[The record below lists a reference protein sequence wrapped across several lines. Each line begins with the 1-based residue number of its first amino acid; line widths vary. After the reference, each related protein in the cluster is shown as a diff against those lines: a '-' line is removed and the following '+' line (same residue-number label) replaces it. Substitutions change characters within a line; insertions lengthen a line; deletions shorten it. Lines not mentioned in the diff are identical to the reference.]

1 MIPLSLIQCV
11 SFCGLAN
18 INLYVWCKHRQQ
30 AEEEQNVRKRERERK
45 RKRDVQSIGAV
56 RDVDPGLRGV

>member
-18 INLYVWCKHRQQ
+18 INLYVWRKHRQQ
-30 AEEEQNVRKRERERK
+30 AEEEQNVRKRERK